1 MQNASKISLGEKT
14 GKRHRCDI
22 MDVTGGLHEAVLNS
36 GQNQTGGVE
45 EWIKAKDLMS
55 PYNSFEKSV
64 YEEKDRVGS
73 SWRGVMNPRG

>member
-1 MQNASKISLGEKT
+1 
-14 GKRHRCDI
+14 
-22 MDVTGGLHEAVLNS
+22 
-36 GQNQTGGVE
+36 
-45 EWIKAKDLMS
+45 MS